1 MLSADNIFLSE
12 YKTTRGLVPF
22 DRITTADYEPAIMQG
37 IDEHNREIDSIAN
50 QTTTPT
56 FENTILGLERSG
68 ATLNRVL
75 SVFYPMLSANADDSL
90 MAVSQRVAPIL
101 AEHSSSM
108 TLNEKLWQRVK
119 YVYDHFDRSKYDH
132 EDWMLLK
139 KVHEAFE
146 LSGATLE
153 GDAREQYKELT
164 KRLSELTLKFEQ
176 NTLKENSR
184 YEMWLTEA
192 DLTGLPESA
201 VEAAKAAAA
210 SKDREGEYL
219 ITLKA
224 PSYMA
229 FMKYSD
235 RRDLRERLYR
245 MYNQQCTSGEFS
257 NMEVIKDIANTRLAI
272 ARLFGHKTF
281 AEYRLQNTMAQ
292 NPATVL
298 NMLNQL
304 REAYLPVQRDDMA
317 KLTEFAS
324 QFEGYAVT
332 IMPWDYAYY
341 SNKRKDELYQINDE
355 MLRPYFPL
363 NNVIEG
369 VFGFATRMYG
379 LHFSENYDAQV
390 FHPEVK
396 VYDVT
401 DDDGHYVGAL
411 YTDFFPRDT
420 KQSGAWMTN
429 FREQYVDAHGNDVR
443 PIVTL
448 TMNFTRPTATKPS
461 LLTFSE
467 VETFMHEFGHGLH
480 SLLSKCKYLSLSGT
494 NVYHDFVELPSQF
507 NENYMR
513 EREFLDGFA
522 RHYLTG
528 EKIPAELIDKVIASS
543 QYGAAYGCV
552 RQLGFGFIDMGW
564 YGITEPFTGDPFEME
579 QNAMKDVQ
587 VFAPVDGC
595 IMSPQFGH
603 IFSGGYAAGY
613 YGYKWAEVLDADA
626 FSRFEEEGIFNP
638 ATAAS
643 FRDNILSRGG
653 SDDPMTLYKQ
663 FRGREPRIDA
673 LLHRDGIKK

>member
-1 MLSADNIFLSE
+1 MISADNIFLSE

-153 GDAREQYKELT
+153 GEAREQYKELT

-257 NMEVIKDIANTRLAI
+257 NMEVIKTPWRKIPPRCSTCSTNF
-272 ARLFGHKTF
+272 ARPTCPCSATTWRNSPSL
-281 AEYRLQNTMAQ
+281 
-292 NPATVL
+292 PASS
-298 NMLNQL
+298 
-304 REAYLPVQRDDMA
+304 R
-317 KLTEFAS
+317 
-324 QFEGYAVT
+324 
-332 IMPWDYAYY
+332 
-341 SNKRKDELYQINDE
+341 
-355 MLRPYFPL
+355 
-363 NNVIEG
+363 
-369 VFGFATRMYG
+369 ATRSPSCRG
-379 LHFSENYDAQV
+379 
-390 FHPEVK
+390 
-396 VYDVT
+396 T
-401 DDDGHYVGAL
+401 
-411 YTDFFPRDT
+411 
-420 KQSGAWMTN
+420 
-429 FREQYVDAHGNDVR
+429 
-443 PIVTL
+443 TL
-448 TMNFTRPTATKPS
+448 TTPISARTRCIKSTTRCCAPT
-461 LLTFSE
+461 
-467 VETFMHEFGHGLH
+467 
-480 SLLSKCKYLSLSGT
+480 
-494 NVYHDFVELPSQF
+494 
-507 NENYMR
+507 
-513 EREFLDGFA
+513 
-522 RHYLTG
+522 
-528 EKIPAELIDKVIASS
+528 
-543 QYGAAYGCV
+543 
-552 RQLGFGFIDMGW
+552 
-564 YGITEPFTGDPFEME
+564 
-579 QNAMKDVQ
+579 
-587 VFAPVDGC
+587 
-595 IMSPQFGH
+595 
-603 IFSGGYAAGY
+603 
-613 YGYKWAEVLDADA
+613 
-626 FSRFEEEGIFNP
+626 SRS
-638 ATAAS
+638 T
-643 FRDNILSRGG
+643 
-653 SDDPMTLYKQ
+653 M
-663 FRGREPRIDA
+663 
-673 LLHRDGIKK
+673 